1 MCLKPDMKIMRQEM
15 TGLMNTACK
24 SKTNGA
30 LTSKSKDISQI
41 NQSKVYKILW
51 NRKEIIYI
59 T

>member
-1 MCLKPDMKIMRQEM
+1 MKMMRQGM
-15 TGLMNTACK
+15 TGFMNTACE

-59 T
+59 YI